1 MKNKYFKPQFKVVK
15 LHGRMPLM
23 VNSLAT
29 KGRVNSVS
37 SGGLGQDNLDYG
49 GDSDN
54 DTEGIIR

>member
-1 MKNKYFKPQFKVVK
+1 MKKKYFKPQFKVVK
-15 LHGRMPLM
+15 LHGRMRLM
-23 VNSLAT
+23 DNSLT
-29 KGRVNSVS
+29 TGRVKSVS